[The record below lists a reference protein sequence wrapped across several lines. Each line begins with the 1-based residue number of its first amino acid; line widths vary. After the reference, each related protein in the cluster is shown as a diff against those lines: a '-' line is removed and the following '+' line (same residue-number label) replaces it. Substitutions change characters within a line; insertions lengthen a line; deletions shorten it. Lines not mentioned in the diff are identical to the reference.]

1 MNTLNM
7 PGFNA
12 EVSVY
17 ASTTRYRSMAA
28 GMQRGGAR
36 ILPAQDGYE
45 SSLYCGPCRLT
56 QQNKFPWF
64 AWRKS
69 CALFSRFSTPDS
81 GPPWRYEVPCDPF
94 EEGAH
99 TGEI

>member
-1 MNTLNM
+1 MNALTA
-7 PGFNA
+7 PRFTA
-12 EVSVY
+12 EASVY
-17 ASTTRYRSMAA
+17 ASTTPYRAMGA
-28 GMQRGGAR
+28 GVQVGGAE
-36 ILPAQDGYE
+36 ILPAQDRYE

-69 CALFSRFSTPDS
+69 CVLFSRFSTPDS
-81 GPPWRYEVPCDPF
+81 GSPWTFEVPCDPF